1 MTRVRLEF
9 TAMVDLTPPA
19 NPSKAIVF
27 IRRAASTL
35 FLWALVTTIFL
46 SGKSWAVLGLIG
58 ALSMLAT
65 VEYFRM
71 LRHAEVVCFPRFGI
85 TLAAAYCAGIYWH
98 FLHGQP
104 IPKDLDT
111 LAIFLA
117 ILGSFTL
124 QLRYPIRGIEAL
136 LAVAANLLGFVY
148 ITFLFNFAARIT
160 FLVHDPAADLG
171 MVSRSGAFLL
181 LWLLA
186 VTKFTDMGAYVVG
199 SLFGRHKMIP
209 HVSPGKTWEGFVGA
223 LIFSQLAACGLYW
236 IFPEPLSILQSWTHV
251 IALGLIL
258 CILAV
263 IGDLAESVVKR
274 SIHAKDSGG
283 MLPGIGGSL
292 DLIDSICFT
301 SPALYFYLKWV
312 LSSST

>member
-1 MTRVRLEF
+1 M
-9 TAMVDLTPPA
+9 ADLTAPA

-35 FLWALVTTIFL
+35 FLWALVTTIFA
-46 SGKSWAVLGLIG
+46 SGKSWAVLGLIE
-58 ALSMLAT
+58 ALAMIAT

-71 LRHAEVVCFPRFGI
+71 LRHAEVMCFPRFGFL
-85 TLAAAYCAGIYWH
+85 LAAAYCAGIYWY
-98 FLHGQP
+98 FLHSQS
-104 IPKDLDT
+104 IPQDFDT
-111 LAIFLA
+111 LAIFVA

-148 ITFLFNFAARIT
+148 IAFLFNFAARIT
-160 FLVHDPAADLG
+160 FLTHDPTADLG

-209 HVSPGKTWEGFVGA
+209 HVSPGKTWEGLIGA
-223 LIFSQLAACGLYW
+223 LIFSQLAACGLFW
-236 IFPEPLSILQSWTHV
+236 IFPEPLSIFQKWSHV
-251 IALGLIL
+251 ITLGFIL
-258 CILAV
+258 SILAV

-301 SPALYFYLKWV
+301 APALYFYLKWV
-312 LSSST
+312 LFSST